1 MPFLLLSALSQFLP
15 WVLVPRGTYIYHY
28 FATTPFL
35 MLSITVLFRDIT
47 RRFPKTG
54 KWLLGIFLG
63 VCLVMFVAYFPYASG
78 TLTPTWWLDFM
89 EQFLRIYY

>member
-1 MPFLLLSALSQFLP
+1 
-15 WVLVPRGTYIYHY
+15 
-28 FATTPFL
+28 

-78 TLTPTWWLDFM
+78 TLTPTWWLISWNSSCGFTTNT
-89 EQFLRIYY
+89 ISK